1 MQRKIKINN
10 MWGEKIPEELLKKA
24 VCLVLDEEKV
34 KKKMEVGLV
43 FVSSE
48 LMREINLKFTGRD
61 SLTDVLSFPLQDG
74 VGPAKDF
81 LGEVII
87 CPEVALFQARERGH
101 PLEDEL
107 LLLAI
112 HGVLHLLGYKD
123 EEDEDRRLMEEKEK
137 NILRLL
143 GKNEDIV

>member
-1 MQRKIKINN
+1 
-10 MWGEKIPEELLKKA
+10 
-24 VCLVLDEEKV
+24 
-34 KKKMEVGLV
+34 
-43 FVSSE
+43 
-48 LMREINLKFTGRD
+48 
-61 SLTDVLSFPLQDG
+61 
-74 VGPAKDF
+74 